1 MKGIYLNK
9 GIIVLVLIV
18 FTGSVC
24 LTRLSAQQT
33 TDTLKGKNLYRP
45 NKPFIQDTAKQDRDI
60 VERRLQFTKDSIFAR
75 EQFLKDSIQ
84 RRVRMLDSLVFLQK
98 ELKVLL
104 DGYFRT
110 VSEDVILRSKNITIM
125 GDSILGD
132 YIFLILPFGT
142 SQPYTPWKLKYQL
155 TGTSFQ
161 YTADNSREKITSV
174 QSPFMN
180 CSIAYGN
187 NGSIMII
194 HELGSI
200 ERNSSGLFYISPV
213 DSVFLD
219 RDRRVVKIKK
229 YQQLYGVTGNNQRG
243 APVLLNLVQ
252 VKQYEYGSGEIP
264 VAYQVVNF
272 CARWK
277 SFETSKVCN
286 IIRYT
291 LTEDNNAYRLSRSN
305 DPSNPYSDGVYTFV
319 FDTGDFLKEVSFR
332 NSTGT
337 ESRKHEI
344 ELNKEGNISCYIFK
358 KADFTEQSVCFTYHL
373 NEPNARYQVEAI
385 ITSFEKD
392 GISYYQK
399 NSTTGK
405 IRTRDRMTL
414 EWGPWK

>member
-1 MKGIYLNK
+1 MNK

-18 FTGSVC
+18 FTGSVY
-24 LTRLSAQQT
+24 LTGLSAQQAA
-33 TDTLKGKNLYRP
+33 DTLKGKNLYRP
-45 NKPFIQDTAKQDRDI
+45 NKPFIQDTTNKDRDAI
-60 VERRLQFTKDSIFAR
+60 ERRLQFTKDSLFAR
-75 EQFLKDSIQ
+75 EQFMKDSVQ

-104 DGYFRT
+104 DVYFRT
-110 VSEDVILRSKNITIM
+110 VSEDVILRSNDITII

-132 YIFLILPFGT
+132 YTFLILPFG
-142 SQPYTPWKLKYQL
+142 SNQPYTPWKLKYKL
-155 TGTSFQ
+155 PGTSFQ
-161 YTADNSREKITSV
+161 YTVDKSREKITSV
-174 QSPFMN
+174 QAPFMN

-200 ERNSSGLFYISPV
+200 ERNSSGFFYISPV

-219 RDRRVVKIKK
+219 HDRRVVKIKK
-229 YQQLYGVTGNNQRG
+229 YRQLYGVTGNNQRG

-252 VKQYEYGSGEIP
+252 VKQYEYSSGAIP
-264 VAYQVVNF
+264 IAYQVVNF

-286 IIRYT
+286 IIRYS
-291 LTEDNNAYRLSRSN
+291 LAEDNNAYRLSRSN
-305 DPSNPYSDGVYTFV
+305 DPSNAYSDGVYTFV
-319 FDTGDFLKEVSFR
+319 FDAGDQLKEVSFR
-332 NSTGT
+332 NSAGT
-337 ESRKHEI
+337 ESRNHEI
-344 ELNKEGNISCYIFK
+344 ELNKDGNISCYIFK
-358 KADFTEQSVCFTYHL
+358 KADFIEQSVCFIYHL
-373 NEPNARYQVEAI
+373 NEPDARYQVETI
-385 ITSFEKD
+385 LTSFEKD

-399 NSTTGK
+399 NSTTGQ